1 MPVRKAF
8 TLVELLVVI
17 AIIGIL
23 ISLLLPAVQAA
34 REAARR
40 AQCVNNLKQLAL
52 AVLNFEDVN
61 QRLPPAADVDPSTTV
76 FDQDSG
82 RQLSWIVFILPYI
95 EQTSAAEQFD
105 LAVSVFAQ
113 AGNPQESFLPFLT
126 CPSDPNVREVFQHP
140 TLTQNR
146 RFAKGNYAAFVG
158 PYHVENHYS
167 FPGGLIG
174 PKDKT
179 SPVVLPGQPLTRPAL
194 GQLLADVLDGT
205 SSTMM
210 ASEIRIRREPL
221 DGRGA
226 WAIGWTGST
235 LMSFDL
241 HPIGNVLPYVPNP
254 AQVTQIHLPNDAI
267 FGDVLMDCP
276 NAAQAQFE
284 GLPCL
289 TWAPSGSNNYLSA
302 GSRSKHPGGVN
313 VVFLDGHVSFLRDQ
327 VSQITM
333 AYLISSKDG
342 QSVSEF

>member
-40 AQCVNNLKQLAL
+40 SQCSNNLKQLAL
-52 AVLNFEDVN
+52 AALNFEDVMK
-61 QRLPPAADVDPSTTV
+61 RLPPAADVDPSITT
-76 FDQDSG
+76 FNQTSG

-95 EQTSAAEQFD
+95 EQAAAAEQFD
-105 LAVSVFAQ
+105 LAVTVFAQ
-113 AGNPQESFLPFLT
+113 AGNPEENFLPFLA
-126 CPSDPNVREVFQHP
+126 CPSEANPREAFQHP

-146 RFAKGNYAAFVG
+146 RFAKGNYAAFVS
-158 PYHVENHYS
+158 PFHVENQYE

-174 PKDKT
+174 PKDLT
-179 SPVVLPGQPLTRPAL
+179 PPLVPPGQPLTRPAV

-210 ASEIRIRREPL
+210 GSEIRIRRDPL

-235 LMSFDL
+235 LLAFDL
-241 HPIGNVLPYVPNP
+241 HSVNNVLPYVPNP
-254 AQVTQIHLPNDAI
+254 TQVAQIHLPNDPVYP
-267 FGDVLMDCP
+267 DMLMACP
-276 NAAQAQFE
+276 NPTQAQFE
-284 GLPCL
+284 GMPCA
-289 TWAPSGSNNYLSA
+289 TWSASGGNNYLSA
-302 GSRSKHPGGVN
+302 APRSLHPGGVN
-313 VVFLDGHVSFLRDQ
+313 IVFLDGHVSFLRDQ
-327 VSQITM
+327 VSKTTM
-333 AYLISSKDG
+333 ALLISTKDG